1 MRLYVLNLVP
11 KSCSNRWN
19 SIDVD
24 VVLMIVP
31 PIHPSLYMAL
41 HVDKAWKAVP
51 QSNAVMFWTKLRKQG
66 SCWEP
71 DLIEL
76 SFQKSLIG
84 TLRNVTWLCTCT
96 KNPYH
101 ESPQSWI
108 SAVFKSYGQSLNEMF
123 HSKPQVPSLDDLKKV
138 SFANSVGGL
147 IRNKIKQLE
156 NVQCIRPIGMW
167 VTVSTCFNQL
177 LTMAHKS

>member
-1 MRLYVLNLVP
+1 MFWIWCQNHVP
-11 KSCSNRWN
+11 
-19 SIDVD
+19 
-24 VVLMIVP
+24 IVG
-31 PIHPSLYMAL
+31 IQSTWTSFWWSYHPSIPAYTWRCMWTKLG
-41 HVDKAWKAVP
+41 KAVP

-76 SFQKSLIG
+76 SFQNSLIG

-138 SFANSVGGL
+138 FFANSVSGL